1 MEWKGACYGL
11 FALSRW
17 MLVSTT
23 PPAVLSIS
31 DAKLLLEV
39 DHESLVT
46 TTRVRRWNSCQLLR
60 RQPTRRSMFSA
71 QSSGAVSFSCLV
83 ANTFLESEGDRS
95 PSLGCASQVI
105 YLCFRTELV
114 HPSPTFF
121 SPFFLTAAHKYII
134 PAHYSY
140 SISMG
145 IILFICVLF
154 TLMVPSFFATVQYT
168 F

>member
-1 MEWKGACYGL
+1 
-11 FALSRW
+11 
-17 MLVSTT
+17 
-23 PPAVLSIS
+23 
-31 DAKLLLEV
+31 
-39 DHESLVT
+39 
-46 TTRVRRWNSCQLLR
+46 
-60 RQPTRRSMFSA
+60 MFSA
-71 QSSGAVSFSCLV
+71 QSSGAISFSCLV
-83 ANTFLESEGDRS
+83 ANTFLEFEGDRS

-154 TLMVPSFFATVQYT
+154 YLDGPILFRYRSVYVLVSRVGIGCQPVCQRALLSRYVCSYLPCQAHCAKHSP
-168 F
+168 